1 MISTLRHLVVDSW
14 LGRIIA
20 LLIFLAFV
28 GWGVGDMVGSYNGD
42 QANVAVRIGTRQISA
57 QDLATAIQNEMP
69 RAAQQMGLSSAAQL
83 TPDIRQQVAQS
94 VLQRMLAQNE
104 VLALADRNGMQVP
117 DALIRNEIFGMS
129 VFHGTDGRFDRKLFD
144 SKLRQIHLTERDLL
158 AKVRDDIGARNL
170 LEGLGNGMKVPSS
183 VLDQLLKY
191 NTLEHRIDL
200 IRLDSAAS
208 PVAVAP
214 EEAQLRRFYDL
225 HPWLYRSSEY
235 RHAKI
240 VLLSAD
246 SIARTLTI
254 PDADLR
260 RVYEFELQKYDVPET
275 RNLEVLTVQ
284 DRAAADGLVAAWKAD
299 GDWASIQKRNSSAAA
314 VAFPSARQADIPSPE
329 LAKAAFAAPS
339 GVIEG
344 PVESPAGWIVFRVTA
359 INPPHKTD
367 FEHAKSDIRDE
378 VARSQAPQILGAR
391 VATLQDAIAGSAD
404 LEQIPTD
411 LGAVPAQGSL
421 DAQGMTKDGEIAPL
435 PGSDAVRKAV
445 IARIFSQK
453 KGEKPSLVNGPEGS
467 AFAVLVDDIEPG
479 HVKPYDVV
487 REQVGHDWLHE
498 HQMRSADERAT
509 TIMLAARKS
518 GSVVKAVAGTSDEAA
533 MQKNVVV
540 SRMQTNGLPPALLS
554 LIFSTPIGDTAMLAD
569 GDSVYV
575 FSVNGTLAATRESTK
590 ALRASMQSQLQETMR
605 ADVPVVFVHALE
617 AQIKPKPNMAV
628 LQQALKAGTGQE

>member
-42 QANVAVRIGTRQISA
+42 QANIAVKIGTRQIGAEEIAS
-57 QDLATAIQNEMP
+57 AIQNEMP
-69 RAAQQMGLSSAAQL
+69 RVAQQMGVSNAAQL
-83 TPDIRQQVAQS
+83 TPDVRQQVAQG

-104 VLALADRNGMQVP
+104 ALALADRNGMKVP
-117 DALIRNEIFGMS
+117 DALVRNEIFAMS
-129 VFHGTDGRFDRKLFD
+129 VFHGTNGQFDRKLFD

-170 LEGLGNGMKVPSS
+170 LEGLGSGMKVPSS
-183 VLDQLLKY
+183 VLAQLIKY
-191 NTLEHRIDL
+191 NTLEHRVDL
-200 IRLDSAAS
+200 LRLDSAS
-208 PVAVAP
+208 VAVPVAP

-225 HPWLYRSSEY
+225 HPWLYRSTEY

-240 VLLSAD
+240 VLLTAD

-254 PDADLR
+254 PDADLKR
-260 RVYEFELQKYDVPET
+260 FYEFELQKYDVPET
-275 RNLEVLTVQ
+275 RNLEVLTVS
-284 DRAAADGLVAAWKAD
+284 DRKSADALVSAWKAD
-299 GDWASIQKRNSSAAA
+299 GDWTAIQKRDPSAAA
-314 VAFPSARQADIPSPE
+314 VAFPGARQADIPSPE

-339 GVIEG
+339 GEIEG

-359 INPPHKTD
+359 ITSPHKTD
-367 FEHAKSDIRDE
+367 FEHAKAAIRDE
-378 VARSQAPQILGAR
+378 VARSQAPQLLGSR

-445 IARIFSQK
+445 IARIFTQK

-467 AFAVLVDDIEPG
+467 AFAVLVDEIEPG
-479 HVKPYDVV
+479 HVKPYEAV
-487 REQVGHDWLHE
+487 REQVGHDWLRE
-498 HQMRSADERAT
+498 RQMHGADERAT
-509 TIMLAARKS
+509 TIMQAARKT
-518 GSVVKAVAGTSDEAA
+518 GSLVKAVAGTGDENAL
-533 MQKNVVV
+533 QKNVVV
-540 SRMQTNGLPPALLS
+540 SRMQNGGLPSGLLS
-554 LIFSTPIGDTAMLAD
+554 QIFSTSIGETGMIAD
-569 GDSVYV
+569 GDTLYV
-575 FSVNGTLAATRESTK
+575 FTVNGTLAATAESTK
-590 ALRASMQSQLQETMR
+590 ALRESMQSQLQETMR
-605 ADVPVVFVHALE
+605 ADVPVVFVHSLE
-617 AQIKPKPNMAV
+617 GQIKPKPNMAV